1 MFKLFVS
8 VFFVIL
14 VIPLFVRAQNQVWY
28 FPIWGYE
35 NRNQYKTF
43 NQYIDKAFY
52 NGRQA
57 LFPTQFTGYHVGDDL
72 EINPGEES
80 QNVPVYAVSDGK
92 ITFAG
97 QVGGYGGVI
106 LLDIANDSHTA
117 LYGHISLSSLKV
129 KAGDTV
135 KAGQELAYLGKGFS
149 SETAGERK
157 HLHFAIY
164 NGKGVYYHGY
174 ETSEAV
180 VQSKWVDPEAYLKQ
194 KGAVDYSSQLS
205 VPSVQ
210 KENGNQ
216 NVVTSDDS
224 ANANDKNTN
233 PVVSKIQPNQTLPAP
248 QENIGF
254 FSKIL
259 QYLKEILNKI

>member
-1 MFKLFVS
+1 MAQ
-8 VFFVIL
+8 
-14 VIPLFVRAQNQVWY
+14 AQNQAWY
-28 FPIWGYE
+28 FPIQGYE
-35 NRNQYKTF
+35 SRNQYKTF

-52 NGRQA
+52 TGREK

-72 EINPGEES
+72 ETNPGEEN

-97 QVGGYGGVI
+97 PVGGYGGVI
-106 LLDIANDSHTA
+106 LLNIANDSHTA

-135 KAGQELAYLGKGFS
+135 KAGQKLAYLGKGFS

-164 NGKGVYYHGY
+164 NGKGIYYHGY

-180 VQSKWVDPEAYLKQ
+180 VQSKWVDPGAYLKQ
-194 KGAVDYSSQLS
+194 KGATELSDQSSVS
-205 VPSVQ
+205 SVQ
-210 KENGNQ
+210 KDNSQ
-216 NVVTSDDS
+216 NVDINSSQIVPDTKATQPDQNLSTEPE
-224 ANANDKNTN
+224 NKGFLVNLLRQLKNFIKN
-233 PVVSKIQPNQTLPAP
+233 
-248 QENIGF
+248 F
-254 FSKIL
+254 F
-259 QYLKEILNKI
+259 N